1 VKDGPTYMGISSYGD
16 KLYVSCKGSKTV
28 YVVDLIKNMRV
39 AESVPA
45 LYATPAAVDVKK

>member
-1 VKDGPTYMGISSYGD
+1 VKDGPTYMGISPYGD

-28 YVVDLIKNMRV
+28 CVVDLVKNMMV

-45 LYATPAAVDVKK
+45 LYATPAAIAVKK